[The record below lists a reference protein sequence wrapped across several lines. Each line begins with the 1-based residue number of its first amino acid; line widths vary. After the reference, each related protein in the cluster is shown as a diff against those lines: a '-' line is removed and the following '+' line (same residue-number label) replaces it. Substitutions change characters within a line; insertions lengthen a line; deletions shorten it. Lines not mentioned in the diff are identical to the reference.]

1 MPRPNPGPQRRQ
13 AEPGVASSSGADAA
27 RLLRQKAERNTQ
39 LAGQPGQPSAP
50 LKPASRSSQRQQQV
64 SASSKPKPA
73 READAANGLLAL
85 EREARQALGEAELG
99 YLIVNG
105 SRVGVQYRQAVLLMR
120 SGPSNHRAVA
130 VSSLSAIDRNA
141 TFIRWVERLTKDKVS
156 KETLGKVQSFDAK
169 SEAATGDLDASSYP
183 FGQIALLPLQLR
195 DGTVFAHLMLTR
207 EAEWEE
213 KALVSAAR
221 LCETYSHA
229 WEALTGPKRAKR
241 KLQSRTL
248 LWAGLGAAVVLAG
261 FWPVKLSVLA
271 PAEVTAANPYVVASP
286 IDGTIEA
293 INVDP
298 NTQVSA
304 GDVLFTYNDTELR
317 NQVELAGQAV
327 SVAEARYQ
335 QSMRTSFA
343 DPKAKRELAI
353 VQSELRLK
361 AGEYDYARELLAKTK
376 VVAPRDGL
384 IIFADKDT
392 WTGRPVS
399 TGERIMRIADPA
411 QVELSINLPVAD
423 AIVLEKDAGVQLY
436 LDSDP
441 LNAVDA
447 TLQSA
452 SFHARPDGEN
462 VLSYRVQARFEQDA
476 DKPRIGLRG
485 TAKVYGED
493 VSLAYFIFRKPLA
506 AIRQW
511 TGF

>member
-1 MPRPNPGPQRRQ
+1 MVQHMPRPNPQAAPQ
-13 AEPGVASSSGADAA
+13 AAAKPSVNGADAA
-27 RLLRQKAERNTQ
+27 RLLRQKASRIS
-39 LAGQPGQPSAP
+39 QPSGA
-50 LKPASRSSQRQQQV
+50 V
-64 SASSKPKPA
+64 SAPQKQSAVSSKPKPA
-73 READAANGLLAL
+73 READLANGLLAL
-85 EREARQALGEAELG
+85 EREARQAQTEAELG

-120 SGPSNHRAVA
+120 SGPSGHKAVA

-141 TFIRWVERLTKDKVS
+141 TFIRWVERLAKDKLN
-156 KETLGKVQSFDAK
+156 KETMGKVLSFDAK
-169 SEAATGDLDASSYP
+169 AEAASSDLDASSYP

-207 EAEWEE
+207 ESQWDE

-241 KLQSRTL
+241 KLRSKTL
-248 LWAGLGAAVVLAG
+248 LWTALGVGLVAAG
-261 FWPVKLSVLA
+261 FWPTKLSVLA
-271 PAEVTAANPYVVASP
+271 PAEVSAANAYVVASP

-293 INVDP
+293 VDVDP
-298 NTQVSA
+298 NTKVTA
-304 GDVLFTYNDTELR
+304 GQVLFSYNDTELR

-327 SVAEARYQ
+327 GVAEARYQ
-335 QSMRTSFA
+335 QSLRTSFA

-353 VQSELRLK
+353 SQSELRLK

-376 VVAPRDGL
+376 VLAPRDGL

-423 AIVLEKDAGVQLY
+423 AIVLEEGAKVQLY

-441 LNAVDA
+441 LKAIDA
-447 TLQSA
+447 TLESA
-452 SFHARPDGEN
+452 SFHATPDGEN
-462 VLSYRVQARFEQDA
+462 VLSYRVKARFDGEGNA
-476 DKPRIGLRG
+476 PRIGLRG

-493 VSLAYFIFRKPLA
+493 VTLAYFVFRKPLA
-506 AIRQW
+506 VIRQW
-511 TGF
+511 TGL

>member
-1 MPRPNPGPQRRQ
+1 MPRPTPQNQPNAHQQ
-13 AEPGVASSSGADAA
+13 AAKPSVNGADAA
-27 RLLRQKAERNTQ
+27 RLLRQKASRLSQ
-39 LAGQPGQPSAP
+39 AGGAGQAAP
-50 LKPASRSSQRQQQV
+50 APQKQAAV
-64 SASSKPKPA
+64 STKPKPA
-73 READAANGLLAL
+73 READLANGLLAL
-85 EREARQALGEAELG
+85 EREARQAQTEAELG

-105 SRVGVQYRQAVLLMR
+105 SRVGVQYRQAILLMR
-120 SGPSNHRAVA
+120 SGPGGHRAEA

-141 TFIRWVERLTKDKVS
+141 TFIRWVERLAKDKLN
-156 KETLGKVQSFDAK
+156 KETMAKVLSFDAK
-169 SEAATGDLDASSYP
+169 AEAASSDLDASSYP

-207 EAEWEE
+207 ESQWDE

-241 KLQSRTL
+241 KLRSKTL
-248 LWAGLGAAVVLAG
+248 LWTALGVGILAAG
-261 FWPVKLSVLA
+261 FWPTKLSVLA
-271 PAEVTAANPYVVASP
+271 PAEVSAANAYVVASP
-286 IDGTIEA
+286 IDGTIETVE
-293 INVDP
+293 VDP
-298 NTQVSA
+298 NTKVTA
-304 GDVLFTYNDTELR
+304 GQVLFTYNDTELR

-327 SVAEARYQ
+327 GVAEARYQ
-335 QSMRTSFA
+335 QSLRTSFA

-376 VVAPRDGL
+376 VMAPRDGL

-423 AIVLEKDAGVQLY
+423 AIVLEEGAEVQLY

-441 LNAVDA
+441 LKAIDA
-447 TLQSA
+447 KLESA
-452 SFHARPDGEN
+452 SFHATPDGEN
-462 VLSYRVQARFEQDA
+462 VLSYRVKARFDGENNA
-476 DKPRIGLRG
+476 PRIGLRG

-493 VSLAYFIFRKPLA
+493 VTLAYFLFRKPLA
-506 AIRQW
+506 VIRQW
-511 TGF
+511 TGL